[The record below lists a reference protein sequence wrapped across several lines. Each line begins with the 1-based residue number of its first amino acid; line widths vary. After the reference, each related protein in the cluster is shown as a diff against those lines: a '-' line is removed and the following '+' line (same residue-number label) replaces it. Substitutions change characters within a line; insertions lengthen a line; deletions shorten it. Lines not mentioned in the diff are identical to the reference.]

1 MISASTPSD
10 LAKVAGTAR
19 APLLIDV
26 RREEIFKAADEMI
39 SVSACVRRLLF
50 RSLAAD
56 GTVARWPEPADP
68 ARDREAAA

>member
-1 MISASTPSD
+1 MHQILGEPAAMNDPLIFRFRCPSKLRSA
-10 LAKVAGTAR
+10 LEA
-19 APLLIDV
+19 
-26 RREEIFKAADEMI
+26 KAADEMI

-56 GTVARWPEPADP
+56 GTVVARPEPADP